1 MGYLTAS
8 GSLARVC
15 GPLLVTFVY
24 NKFGLYVTFGIVEA
38 LMVAGLVATV
48 IFWKE
53 LVPLRIPTPGS
64 RQNQLDVS
72 RSTLEMSMRE
82 SPDDDM
88 RPTTSF

>member
-8 GSLARVC
+8 GSFARVC

-24 NKFGLYVTFGIVEA
+24 NKYGLYVTFGIVEA
-38 LMVAGLVATV
+38 LMVAGLVSPI
-48 IFWKE
+48 IFWRE

-64 RQNQLDVS
+64 NNLSVS
-72 RSTLEMSMRE
+72 QSTLVVSMRAL
-82 SPDDDM
+82 PGDDIG